1 MQLDLSHAS
10 KFEEDIINSKN
21 LVQLNDVRVK
31 YIGKNG
37 LISLLNKQ
45 LPKFAPEERRSVGEQ
60 IQGLRQQF
68 EILYQ
73 EKFDIL
79 SKEEK
84 LKAISSEYID
94 VTLEGYPFKKGSL
107 HPVNRV
113 YDELVDI
120 FTSAGYEVKTGP
132 EVEDDYHNFEALNIP
147 KTHPA
152 RDMQDTFY
160 IHNEILLRTQT
171 SSVQIRAM
179 ENQKPPIKIISPGKV
194 YRCDYDMTHSPMFH
208 QIEGL
213 VVDKG
218 ITFGDMKGALKLF
231 ISRMFG
237 DDLEVRLRPS
247 FFPFTEPSAEVDMG
261 CVQCRG
267 KGCRMC
273 KGTGWLEIAGCGMV
287 NPEVFKFVG
296 IDSSIYSGFAF
307 GMGIERIALLKY
319 GIDDI
324 RLFYEN
330 SLKFLKQF

>member
-1 MQLDLSHAS
+1 MQLDLTNVTGF
-10 KFEEDIINSKN
+10 KEEISRSNT
-21 LVQLNDVRVK
+21 LTTLNDVRVK
-31 YIGKNG
+31 YLGKNG
-37 LISLLNKQ
+37 LISSLNKQ
-45 LPKFAPEERRSVGEQ
+45 MSSFAPEERKSIGEQ
-60 IQGLRQQF
+60 IQLLRQSF
-68 EILYQ
+68 ESLYQ
-73 EKFDIL
+73 EKFNIL
-79 SKEEK
+79 TKAERD
-84 LKAISSEYID
+84 KAIANEYID
-94 VTLEGYPFKKGSL
+94 ITLDGYPFLKGSL

-120 FTSAGYEVKTGP
+120 FLSAGYELKTGP

-147 KTHPA
+147 KSHPA

-160 IHNEILLRTQT
+160 IHDDIVLRTQT
-171 SSVQIRAM
+171 SSVQIRTM

-237 DDLEVRLRPS
+237 DDLDVRLRPS

-296 IDSSIYSGFAF
+296 IDPNVYSGFAF

>member
-1 MQLDLSHAS
+1 MQLDLSQAS
-10 KFEEDIINSKN
+10 GFLEEINTSEN
-21 LVQLNDVRVK
+21 LSQLNNIRVK
-31 YIGKNG
+31 YLGKSG

-45 LPKFAPEERRSVGEQ
+45 LPNFAPEERRSVGEQ
-60 IQGLRQQF
+60 IQNLRQSF
-68 EILYQ
+68 ESAYNERL
-73 EKFDIL
+73 DIL
-79 SKEEK
+79 TKEERK
-84 LKAISSEYID
+84 KAIASEYID
-94 VTLEGYPFKKGSL
+94 VTLSGYPFKKGSL
-107 HPVNRV
+107 HPVNRI

-120 FTSAGYEVKTGP
+120 FTSVGYEVKTGP

-147 KTHPA
+147 KSHPA

-160 IHNEILLRTQT
+160 IHDDIVLRTQT
-171 SSVQIRAM
+171 SSVQIRTM
-179 ENQKPPIKIISPGKV
+179 ENQKPPIKIISLGKV

-237 DDLEVRLRPS
+237 DDLDVRLRPS

-273 KGTGWLEIAGCGMV
+273 KGTGWLEIAGCGIV

-296 IDSSIYSGFAF
+296 IDPNVYSGFAF